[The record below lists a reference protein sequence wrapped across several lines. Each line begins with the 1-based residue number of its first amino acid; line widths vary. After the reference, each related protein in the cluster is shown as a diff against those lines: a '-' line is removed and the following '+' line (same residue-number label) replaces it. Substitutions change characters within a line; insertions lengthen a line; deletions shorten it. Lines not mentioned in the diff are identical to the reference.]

1 MQTKIR
7 EPRSPNDAMILMSTN
22 ITYVVDM
29 QSNFMNTFLNGWTQ
43 LLISWYSVGSLL
55 DCYNIGRNVFTLIV
69 KSVPHGNL
77 NFNLD
82 AIKIHD
88 VQHQMTPPSKAE
100 LLRIHRLLNRYIRS
114 LGIPVAKSILQSPMC
129 MHEVSL
135 NFVRVVD
142 LWVLKL
148 DCTSLP
154 HFISRKVLIYM
165 IESLYCPLTDGSATH
180 WDRTLI
186 STALP
191 LHVNSNLVL
200 LCWQISRMNK
210 IHTTDAVEC

>member
-1 MQTKIR
+1 
-7 EPRSPNDAMILMSTN
+7 MILMSTN

-43 LLISWYSVGSLL
+43 LLISLYSVGSLL
-55 DCYNIGRNVFTLIV
+55 DCYNIGGNVFTLIV

-114 LGIPVAKSILQSPMC
+114 LGIPVAKSILQSPYVYAWSVTKLRVRSWFMC
-129 MHEVSL
+129 LKVRLYQSSTFYLAEGIDIHDWINHYTAHSL
-135 NFVRVVD
+135 MARRRIEIGLWSVRR
-142 LWVLKL
+142 
-148 DCTSLP
+148 CP
-154 HFISRKVLIYM
+154 YM
-165 IESLYCPLTDGSATH
+165 
-180 WDRTLI
+180 
-186 STALP
+186 
-191 LHVNSNLVL
+191 
-200 LCWQISRMNK
+200 
-210 IHTTDAVEC
+210 